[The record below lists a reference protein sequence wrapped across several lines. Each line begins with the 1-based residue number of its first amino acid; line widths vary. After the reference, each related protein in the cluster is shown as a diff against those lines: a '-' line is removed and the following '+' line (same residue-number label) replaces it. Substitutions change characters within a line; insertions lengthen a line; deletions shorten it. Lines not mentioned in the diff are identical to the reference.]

1 MLIQF
6 EPAFAAFIQA
16 EMKTDLAHD
25 YQHVL
30 RVVKNAKQL
39 CQQEAAAE
47 PLIVIPAAWL
57 HDCLSLP
64 KNHPQRSLASQLA
77 ADKAITFLREID
89 YPEKYHNKIHHAICC
104 HSYSASITPET
115 LDAKIVQDADRLDA
129 IGAIG
134 IARCLQVSS
143 QLQRPLYEP
152 NDPFCEQRNTDD
164 KTYTL
169 DHFYQKL
176 LLIKDQMHCQSA
188 KVEAK
193 KRTLYMHGY
202 LAQLAQEIST

>member
-1 MLIQF
+1 MLSKF
-6 EPAFAAFIQA
+6 EPDFATFIQA

-30 RVVKNAKQL
+30 RVVKNAKYL
-39 CQQEAAAE
+39 CQEETAE

-64 KNHPQRSLASQLA
+64 KDHPQRSQASQFA
-77 ADKAITFLREID
+77 ANKAIDFLRKLH
-89 YPEKYHNKIHHAICC
+89 YPEQYFDEIHHAICC
-104 HSYSASITPET
+104 HSFSANMTPET
-115 LDAKIVQDADRLDA
+115 REAKIVQDADRLDA
-129 IGAIG
+129 LGAIG

-152 NDPFCEQRNTDD
+152 TDPFCEHRTRDD

-176 LLIKDQMHCQSA
+176 LLIQDQMHCQSA
-188 KVEAK
+188 IIEAK
-193 KRTLYMHGY
+193 KRTQYMRGY
-202 LAQLAQEIST
+202 LSQLALEIAP